1 MKARIKKQNLFVRR
15 IGSGGLERGR
25 EICGGGVFDMAEKG
39 SAFMGSEHRGRK
51 GFGFVFGVEVGEKVG
66 DDLDLLREGRG

>member
-1 MKARIKKQNLFVRR
+1 
-15 IGSGGLERGR
+15 
-25 EICGGGVFDMAEKG
+25 MAEKG